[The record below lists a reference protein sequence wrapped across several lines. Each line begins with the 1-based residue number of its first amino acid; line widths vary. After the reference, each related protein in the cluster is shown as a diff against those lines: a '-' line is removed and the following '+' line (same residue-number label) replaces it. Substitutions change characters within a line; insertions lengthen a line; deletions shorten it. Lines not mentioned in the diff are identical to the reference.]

1 MAADLGFR
9 LDMAVIDG
17 REEKL
22 SVVYISLVALLAS
35 HVNGKYCS
43 VHLLRSLLVLTALI
57 SFLTLLRSAHE
68 MCVLPVSNFTSCNYS
83 TDGTVIPYLA
93 VKQRNSGS

>member
-9 LDMAVIDG
+9 LDVAVIDG

-43 VHLLRSLLVLTALI
+43 VHLLRSLLVLIALI
-57 SFLTLLRSAHE
+57 SFFTLLRSAHE
-68 MCVLPVSNFTSCNYS
+68 MCILRVSKFTSCNYS
-83 TDGTVIPYLA
+83 TDSTVIPCLA
-93 VKQRNSGS
+93 VKQRHTGS